1 MKPTRHKKKWSQE
14 ELEYLE
20 DSWGFVSLDTISK
33 NLQRTK
39 EAIRRKAWDL
49 GLGPS
54 RYADGLIYSPPQI
67 AEILGK
73 CVKDIYKLID
83 DGILKGRKRKL
94 INERVYQVH
103 IDDLMEFLRDN
114 PDKWDSRKVPPYT
127 FGIEP
132 DWMKEKRRQ
141 DMKIPR
147 LNKPWTPEE
156 ERRLIFYV
164 NAGYPMKEIA
174 EKLDRTVNG
183 IYKKTHKLRKK
194 GRLEPTKKMNYWTK
208 DEIKKMFELEEQGF
222 TDKEIAYKLGR
233 KSIHVTDKRR
243 MLRKQG
249 LYESYKNKRRNIK

>member
-132 DWMKEKRRQ
+132 DWMKEKRIK
-141 DMKIPR
+141 DMAIP
-147 LNKPWTPEE
+147 KSYKKWTKDEE
-156 ERRLIFYV
+156 WELSYYV
-164 NAGYPMKEIA
+164 NQGYAMKDIA
-174 EKLDRTVNG
+174 SILGRSLNSIYRRTDE
-183 IYKKTHKLRKK
+183 LRKRGQLK
-194 GRLEPTKKMNYWTK
+194 PTKKMNYWTK